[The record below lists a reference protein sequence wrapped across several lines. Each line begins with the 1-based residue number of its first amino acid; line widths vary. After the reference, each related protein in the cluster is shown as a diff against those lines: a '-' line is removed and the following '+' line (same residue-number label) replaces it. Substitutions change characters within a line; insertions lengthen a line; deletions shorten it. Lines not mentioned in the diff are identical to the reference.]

1 MAKEK
6 RKSNPIGVRFDK
18 DLLEGLTLASIV
30 DSPQRALNLYE
41 KSYLEL
47 VDLKVKLNNEPE
59 KKKEILDEREK
70 VSEVISDYP
79 LQESDVTP
87 SKEKKMSMKERIA
100 IGEEEYFKSKN
111 I

>member
-30 DSPQRALNLYE
+30 DSPQKALNLYE

-59 KKKEILDEREK
+59 KKKEILDGREK
-70 VSEVISDYP
+70 V
-79 LQESDVTP
+79 SDVTP

-100 IGEEEYFKSKN
+100 IGEEKYFKSKN
-111 I
+111 T